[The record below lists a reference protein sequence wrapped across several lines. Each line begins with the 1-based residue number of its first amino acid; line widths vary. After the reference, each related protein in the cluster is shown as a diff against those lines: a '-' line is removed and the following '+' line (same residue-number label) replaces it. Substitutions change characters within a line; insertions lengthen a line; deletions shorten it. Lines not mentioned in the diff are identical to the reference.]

1 MIPTWILDIF
11 AAIMLVVAAVSAAR
25 LAAARP
31 WQHGARRA
39 ALADID
45 VAHLLMAI
53 AMAGMLV
60 ASLQTLPNGAWSVIF
75 AVITVWFGYRV
86 ARDAQVSGVRALA
99 GGHCAPHLI
108 HAAAMLYMFMAFT
121 APATHG
127 SGGMGDMSGGMTGM
141 GTLQLPFLAFLFALL
156 LIGYSIWDL
165 DRLSGPG
172 ASGHYS
178 LAAARTAPPGLVL
191 VGATAGLGATAVSAP
206 ASGAASSAVATES
219 MATESMG
226 SEAQPADASAPAS
239 RAGRAVLAPWV
250 ATGCRIAM
258 GVTMA
263 FMLLIMI

>member
-1 MIPTWILDIF
+1 MIPSWILDIF
-11 AAIMLVVAAVSAAR
+11 AAVMLVVAAVSAAR
-25 LAAARP
+25 LVVAQP
-31 WQHGARRA
+31 WRHGAQRA

-53 AMAGMLV
+53 AMAGMLT
-60 ASLQTLPNGAWSVIF
+60 ASLQTLPNGAWEVIF
-75 AVITVWFGYRV
+75 AVMTAWFAYRV
-86 ARDAQVSGVRALA
+86 ARDAQVSGIRALA

-127 SGGMGDMSGGMTGM
+127 SGGMGGGMSGM

-156 LIGYSIWDL
+156 LAGYTVWDL
-165 DRLSGPG
+165 DQLSGPG
-172 ASGHYS
+172 TSGHYS
-178 LAAARTAPPGLVL
+178 LAVARVAPPGPVL
-191 VGATAGLGATAVSAP
+191 VGAPAGPGAAAVSAP
-206 ASGAASSAVATES
+206 VSDLADAAAAAGPTLATEPAGVGPGQASGN
-219 MATESMG
+219 G
-226 SEAQPADASAPAS
+226 P
-239 RAGRAVLAPWV
+239 GVLAPWV